1 MSWHYSRAL
10 VVEYSE
16 ANSAEHCETKGTGRK
31 HMGQPPNAVAHGGTS
46 TRQTYPTPTNSMVSM
61 ADMEQARTAGNSPD
75 RPKYSEAGTG
85 GQLNPDWV
93 EWLMGWPIG
102 WTDLKPSG
110 MDKFQQWLDSH
121 GIF

>member
-31 HMGQPPNAVAHGGTS
+31 HMGQPPNAVAHGGTK
-46 TRQTYPTPTNSMVSM
+46 TRQTYPTPTASERSGVN
-61 ADMEQARTAGNSPD
+61 
-75 RPKYSEAGTG
+75 PKTGKGEGLSKQMG

-110 MDKFQQWLDSH
+110 MDKFRRWLNSH